1 MTIVIIIL
9 RMIEMRMIREI
20 ITMTRHRW
28 RVNGPPIRSL
38 GQKQRSHDLRQV
50 IIINISIII
59 INILFIIL
67 INFSIIIINIPL
79 ILINIPLIIFNIL
92 LIIFIIIIILILIF
106 NIPLII
112 ILIILIILTI
122 TRGSGILQSDRGSG
136 HIHSR

>member
-1 MTIVIIIL
+1 MTIVIFIT

-50 IIINISIII
+50 IIINIPLII
-59 INILFIIL
+59 INI
-67 INFSIIIINIPL
+67 SI
-79 ILINIPLIIFNIL
+79 IIFNIF
-92 LIIFIIIIILILIF
+92 LIIFINLIILILIF
-106 NIPLII
+106 NILLLLIM
-112 ILIILIILTI
+112 TV

>member
-1 MTIVIIIL
+1 MTIVIFIT
-9 RMIEMRMIREI
+9 RMIEMRMITKI

-28 RVNGPPIRSL
+28 RVDSPPIRSL

-59 INILFIIL
+59 INILLIII

-79 ILINIPLIIFNIL
+79 IIINISIIIFNIL
-92 LIIFIIIIILILIF
+92 LIIFINLIILILIF
-106 NIPLII
+106 NILLLLIM
-112 ILIILIILTI
+112 TV

>member
-28 RVNGPPIRSL
+28 RVDGPPIRSL

-59 INILFIIL
+59 INILFIII

-79 ILINIPLIIFNIL
+79 IIINISIIIFNIL
-92 LIIFIIIIILILIF
+92 LIIFINLIILILIF
-106 NIPLII
+106 NIILLII
-112 ILIILIILTI
+112 MTV

>member
-20 ITMTRHRW
+20 IMMTRHRW

-59 INILFIIL
+59 IN
-67 INFSIIIINIPL
+67 FSIIIINIPL
-79 ILINIPLIIFNIL
+79 IIINISIIIFNIL
-92 LIIFIIIIILILIF
+92 LIIFINLIILILIF
-106 NIPLII
+106 NIILLLIM
-112 ILIILIILTI
+112 TV

>member
-1 MTIVIIIL
+1 MAIIIIIK

-59 INILFIIL
+59 FNILLII
-67 INFSIIIINIPL
+67 FTIIIINIPL
-79 ILINIPLIIFNIL
+79 IIINISIIIFNIL
-92 LIIFIIIIILILIF
+92 LIIFINLIILILIF
-106 NIPLII
+106 NIILLLIM
-112 ILIILIILTI
+112 TV